1 MVVFLYL
8 FRLFIIE
15 NFDSRLVRHCAP
27 TLAGLKAGN
36 LFCLDIANG
45 VVLCNVLARWNQ
57 LLNPKGVTAR
67 IIAERG
73 GRYFIYVY
81 RNSALQN
88 LGYSHEVCNF
98 LKGFGYSC
106 FDTESL
112 LNFFKVRMTRS
123 VCFPHE
129 VGVFLGYPLDDVKD
143 FIAYGGKNYKLIGCW
158 KVYNDVPNS
167 MHIFEVYK
175 KCHKI
180 FNERFEQGDSLEELT
195 VAS

>member
-1 MVVFLYL
+1 MDRNL
-8 FRLFIIE
+8 
-15 NFDSRLVRHCAP
+15 DSCLVRQCAP
-27 TLAGLKAGN
+27 TLAGHKLGN
-36 LFCLDIANG
+36 LLCVDVVDG
-45 VVLCNVLARWNQ
+45 VLLCNILARWNQ
-57 LLNPKGVTAR
+57 ALNPKGVIAR
-67 IIAERG
+67 VIAERC

-88 LGYSHEVCNF
+88 LGCSCEVRNF

-106 FDTESL
+106 FDAESL
-112 LNFFKVRMTRS
+112 LNFFQVRMTRS

-143 FIAYGGKNYKLIGCW
+143 FITYGGKNYKLIGCW

-175 KCHKI
+175 KCQKI
-180 FNERFEQGDSLEELT
+180 LRERFELGETLEQLT

>member
-1 MVVFLYL
+1 M
-8 FRLFIIE
+8 IE

-112 LNFFKVRMTRS
+112 LNFFKVRMMRS

>member
-1 MVVFLYL
+1 M
-8 FRLFIIE
+8 IE
-15 NFDSRLVRHCAP
+15 EMDSCLVRRCAP

-36 LFCLDIANG
+36 LFCLELCDGI
-45 VVLCNVLARWNQ
+45 VLCNVLARWNQ
-57 LLNPKGVTAR
+57 ILNPKGVLAR
-67 IIAERG
+67 VVAERR

-81 RNSALQN
+81 RNSALEN
-88 LGYSHEVCNF
+88 LGNSCEVQNF
-98 LKGFGYSC
+98 LKGFGYIG
-106 FDTESL
+106 FDVESL
-112 LNFFKVRMTRS
+112 LNFFQVRMNRS

-129 VGVFLGYPLDDVKD
+129 VGVFLGYPLQDVKD
-143 FIAYGGKNYKLIGCW
+143 FIAYGGKNCKLIGCW

-180 FNERFEQGDSLEELT
+180 LNERFEQGDSLEQLT

>member
-1 MVVFLYL
+1 MDNNYDFC
-8 FRLFIIE
+8 
-15 NFDSRLVRHCAP
+15 LVRQCAP
-27 TLAGLKAGN
+27 TLAGVKLGN
-36 LFCLDIANG
+36 LFCLDVADG
-45 VVLCNVLARWNQ
+45 VVLCNILSRWNQ
-57 LLNPKGVTAR
+57 ALNSKGVMAR
-67 IIAERG
+67 VIAERC
-73 GRYFIYVY
+73 GRYFVYVY

-88 LGYSHEVCNF
+88 LGNSCEVQNF
-98 LKGFGYSC
+98 LKGYGYC
-106 FDTESL
+106 NFDVDSL
-112 LNFFKVRMTRS
+112 LNFFQMRMTRS

-167 MHIFEVYK
+167 VHIFDVYK

-180 FNERFEQGDSLEELT
+180 LRERFELGETLEQLT

>member
-1 MVVFLYL
+1 MDKSLDFC
-8 FRLFIIE
+8 
-15 NFDSRLVRHCAP
+15 LVRQCAP
-27 TLAGLKAGN
+27 TLAGVKLGN
-36 LFCLDIANG
+36 LFCLEMMDG

-57 LLNPKGVTAR
+57 MLNPKGVVAR
-67 IIAERG
+67 VVAERH

-88 LGYSHEVCNF
+88 LGDSCEVRKF

-106 FDTESL
+106 FDAESL
-112 LNFFKVRMTRS
+112 LNFFKVRMTHS

-143 FIAYGGKNYKLIGCW
+143 FIAYGGKNYKIIGCW

-180 FNERFEQGDSLEELT
+180 FNERFEQGDSLTNLT
-195 VAS
+195 VAC

>member
-1 MVVFLYL
+1 VIENLD
-8 FRLFIIE
+8 FRLI
-15 NFDSRLVRHCAP
+15 RHCAP

-36 LFCLDIANG
+36 LFCLDWTDD
-45 VVLCNVLARWNQ
+45 VVLCKVLARWNKA
-57 LLNPKGVTAR
+57 LNPKGVTAR
-67 IIAERG
+67 IIAERR

-81 RNSALQN
+81 RNAALQN
-88 LGYSHEVCNF
+88 LGNSCEVREF
-98 LKGFGYSC
+98 LKGFGYTS
-106 FDTESL
+106 FDEISL
-112 LNFFKVRMTRS
+112 LKEFHARMMRS

-143 FIAYGGKNYKLIGCW
+143 FIAYGGKNYKMIGCW

-180 FNERFEQGDSLEELT
+180 LNERFEQGDSLEELT

>member
-1 MVVFLYL
+1 M
-8 FRLFIIE
+8 IE
-15 NFDSRLVRHCAP
+15 NFDSRLVHHCAP

-36 LFCLDIANG
+36 LFCLDVADG
-45 VVLCNVLARWNQ
+45 VVLCNILSRWNQ
-57 LLNPKGVTAR
+57 ALIPKGVFAR
-67 IIAERG
+67 VIAERC

-81 RNSALQN
+81 RNSALHN
-88 LGYSHEVCNF
+88 LCCSCEIRNF

-112 LNFFKVRMTRS
+112 LNFFQKRMTRS

-175 KCHKI
+175 KCQRI
-180 FNERFEQGDSLEELT
+180 LRERFELGESLEQLT

>member
-1 MVVFLYL
+1 MTEKLDL
-8 FRLFIIE
+8 
-15 NFDSRLVRHCAP
+15 RLVRHCAP
-27 TLAGLKAGN
+27 TLAGLKMGN
-36 LFCLDIANG
+36 LFCVDIADG
-45 VVLCNVLARWNQ
+45 VVLCKILSRWNHV
-57 LLNPKGVTAR
+57 LNPKGVVAR
-67 IIAERG
+67 VVAERH

-88 LGYSHEVCNF
+88 LGNCCEVRNF
-98 LKGFGYSC
+98 LKGFGYMG
-106 FDTESL
+106 FDAESL
-112 LNFFKVRMTRS
+112 LIFFQVRMSRS

-129 VGVFLGYPLDDVKD
+129 VGVFLGYPLQDVKD

>member
-1 MVVFLYL
+1 VKS
-8 FRLFIIE
+8 
-15 NFDSRLVRHCAP
+15 NFDSCLVRHCAP
-27 TLAGLKAGN
+27 TLAGLKTAN
-36 LFCLDIANG
+36 LFCLEMTDG

-57 LLNPKGVTAR
+57 MLNPKGVAAR
-67 IIAERG
+67 VVAERH

-88 LGYSHEVCNF
+88 LGDSCEVRNF

-106 FDTESL
+106 FDAESL
-112 LNFFKVRMTRS
+112 LNFFQVRMSHS

-129 VGVFLGYPLDDVKD
+129 VGVFLGYPLQDVKD

-180 FNERFEQGDSLEELT
+180 FNERFEQGDSLEQLT

>member
-1 MVVFLYL
+1 MKS
-8 FRLFIIE
+8 
-15 NFDSRLVRHCAP
+15 NFDSCLVRHCAP
-27 TLAGLKAGN
+27 TLAGLKTAN
-36 LFCLDIANG
+36 LFCLEMTDG

-57 LLNPKGVTAR
+57 MLNPKGVVAR
-67 IIAERG
+67 VVAERH

-88 LGYSHEVCNF
+88 LGDSCEVRKF

-106 FDTESL
+106 FDAESL
-112 LNFFKVRMTRS
+112 LNFFQVRMSHS

-129 VGVFLGYPLDDVKD
+129 VGVFLGYPLQDVKD

-180 FNERFEQGDSLEELT
+180 FNERFEQGDSLTNLT
-195 VAS
+195 VAC

>member
-1 MVVFLYL
+1 MNKDL
-8 FRLFIIE
+8 
-15 NFDSRLVRHCAP
+15 DSRLVRHCAP
-27 TLAGLKAGN
+27 TLAGLKLGN
-36 LFCLDIANG
+36 LFCLDDADG
-45 VVLCNVLARWNQ
+45 VILCNVLTRWNRS
-57 LLNPKGVTAR
+57 LNPKGVSVR
-67 IIAERG
+67 IVAERC

-88 LGYSHEVCNF
+88 LGNSSEVCSF

-106 FDTESL
+106 FDAESL
-112 LNFFKVRMTRS
+112 LNFFQVRMTRS

-167 MHIFEVYK
+167 IHIFEVYK
-175 KCHKI
+175 KCHKV
-180 FNERFEQGDSLEELT
+180 FNERFERGDSLTDLT
-195 VAS
+195 VAC

>member
-1 MVVFLYL
+1 MNK
-8 FRLFIIE
+8 
-15 NFDSRLVRHCAP
+15 NFDFRLVRQCAP
-27 TLAGLKAGN
+27 TLAGLKLGN
-36 LFCLDIANG
+36 LFCLDSANG
-45 VVLCNVLARWNQ
+45 VVLCKILARWNQ
-57 LLNPKGVTAR
+57 MLNPKGVNAR
-67 IIAERG
+67 VVAERC

-88 LGYSHEVCNF
+88 LGNCCEVRNF
-98 LKGFGYSC
+98 LKGFGYAKY
-106 FDTESL
+106 DVESL
-112 LNFFKVRMTRS
+112 LNFFQVRMTHS

-143 FIAYGGKNYKLIGCW
+143 FIAYGGKNYKMIGCW